1 MWLTPRYDSMNS
13 VVNEWRFLRLRI
25 AGRHNIIRVASGVWS
40 LRLCDVWLDDPM
52 LWSYAYVFA
61 HNCRSYRTLI
71 ASRQPPARRLC
82 ASVSVYSPSPAFFA
96 GSSEG
101 ENVYTVLTCIDIPL
115 DLDPVL
121 PEVMM

>member
-1 MWLTPRYDSMNS
+1 MW
-13 VVNEWRFLRLRI
+13 
-25 AGRHNIIRVASGVWS
+25 H
-40 LRLCDVWLDDPM
+40 DDPM
-52 LWSYAYVFA
+52 LWSHAYVSA
-61 HNCRSYRTLI
+61 HYCRSYRTLI

-82 ASVSVYSPSPAFFA
+82 VSVSVYSPSPAFFA

-101 ENVYTVLTCIDIPL
+101 ENVYTVLRRCIDIPL